1 MNAKSVT
8 VKVKDEAAPV
18 RRLSL
23 MTTVAERFGM
33 EIAAFEATVR
43 ANCMPEKATKE
54 QLAAFLIVVNE
65 YGLNPILR
73 EIYAM
78 PGRGGAIQTIVGV
91 DGWLTL
97 INRQPNLDGITF
109 EDRHDDKGHLVS
121 ITCRI
126 YRKDRAHPT
135 EATEYL
141 AECRRGT
148 DTWKQWPHRMLRH
161 KALIQTARMAF
172 GFAGVMEPDE
182 YERADDTPRS
192 MPSNRTDP
200 PSPPPAPKSSDAR
213 HAAPSRHAQDLEPVD
228 ATDEGEAPAAEAAA
242 EDEASSPED
251 GAAEPS
257 LLEQFCAALRLATS
271 SAAANKIWARFEA
284 RIREADI
291 VDQAT
296 GAFEEHMLKLAN
308 R

>member
-1 MNAKSVT
+1 MNAV
-8 VKVKDEAAPV
+8 VQIEP
-18 RRLSL
+18 RRSL
-23 MTTVAERFGM
+23 MMTVSERFAM
-33 EIAAFEATVR
+33 EPKAFEATVR
-43 ANCMPEKATKE
+43 ANCLPQNATTE

-109 EDRHDDKGHLVS
+109 EDRHDDRNQLQS

-126 YRKDRAHPT
+126 YRKDRQHPT

-141 AECRRGT
+141 AECRRST

-161 KALIQTARMAF
+161 KALIQAARIAF

-182 YERADDTPRS
+182 YERMSDGQRAIRAASPPTVP
-192 MPSNRTDP
+192 PSPPAAASRP
-200 PSPPPAPKSSDAR
+200 PSPPPAP
-213 HAAPSRHAQDLEPVD
+213 EPVVSM
-228 ATDEGEAPAAEAAA
+228 ATEPAG
-242 EDEASSPED
+242 DDP
-251 GAAEPS
+251 PP
-257 LLEQFCAALRLATS
+257 FV
-271 SAAANKIWARFEA
+271 
-284 RIREADI
+284 EADYLDKLEVELKSATTLDALNEVWAHNEI
-291 VDQAT
+291 TLEDSVSPAGQAK
-296 GAFEEHMLKLAN
+296 AKSVFAERSAKLY
-308 R
+308 RK

>member
-1 MNAKSVT
+1 MNAV
-8 VKVKDEAAPV
+8 VQIEP
-18 RRLSL
+18 RRSL
-23 MTTVAERFGM
+23 MLTVSERFAM
-33 EIAAFEATVR
+33 EPKAFEATVR
-43 ANCMPEKATKE
+43 ANCLPQNATNE

-78 PGRGGAIQTIVGV
+78 PGRGSSIQTIVGV

-109 EDRHDDKGHLVS
+109 EDRHDDKGQLVS

-141 AECRRGT
+141 SECRRST

-182 YERADDTPRS
+182 YERMADAPRS
-192 MPSNRTDP
+192 RPVSPPAVPPSPPPAAVAAP
-200 PSPPPAPKSSDAR
+200 PSPPPAPEIVTIEA
-213 HAAPSRHAQDLEPVD
+213 EPVAD
-228 ATDEGEAPAAEAAA
+228 DPPPFVEDHYLDELEGELKSAKTLDALNEIWVHNEMTL
-242 EDEASSPED
+242 ED
-251 GAAEPS
+251 
-257 LLEQFCAALRLATS
+257 RVS
-271 SAAANKIWARFEA
+271 SAGQAKAKAVF
-284 RIREADI
+284 ADRS
-291 VDQAT
+291 A
-296 GAFEEHMLKLAN
+296 KLY
-308 R
+308 RR